1 MCRYPWGEYSNEMQ
15 AKLEEAARAERGL
28 TDLQKAALA
37 TIVTILAAIAVVML
51 VFL

>member
-1 MCRYPWGEYSNEMQ
+1 MCSVPPEVWKDKATLS
-15 AKLEEAARAERGL
+15 
-28 TDLQKAALA
+28 DLQKAGLA